1 MAKSM
6 RIYGAG
12 TLFAVIFSMLFL
24 ISCGDDSTTDPI
36 TDPTTGEIQGTVTEA
51 ITGAPVAGVTVV
63 TDPPSQVVTTDA
75 EGKFS
80 IGSALPNQYRVI
92 ASKTGYLPNSV
103 DIQVI
108 AGTVATANIM
118 IRGDGKTD
126 ALEFDGQD
134 DMVVVPDSPELDLSD
149 SGFTLEFYAFAH
161 SFRTGA
167 GDRWNSVLGHGPDNS
182 ELDFLLGFENAK
194 PMFYVRSYG
203 SGMVGKTVLQT
214 EKWYHIAAV
223 QDISTNKLLI
233 YVDGVLDSESPLKGT
248 PVTTSADLFIGARE
262 ASGTGNGAHFFDGI
276 LYEVRVWNRARS
288 ASEIKETMKQP
299 LLGNEDNLV
308 GYWPMS
314 DGAGGGVS
322 DKTSS
327 GNAGVL
333 KGGGLWVEVDSP
345 FQ

>member
-1 MAKSM
+1 MIQSV

-12 TLFAVIFSMLFL
+12 TLFAAIFSMLFL
-24 ISCGDDSTTDPI
+24 TSCGDDSTTDPI
-36 TDPTTGEIQGTVTEA
+36 PNPTTGEIQGTVTEA
-51 ITGAPVAGVTVV
+51 ITGDPVAGVTVV

-80 IGSALPNQYRVI
+80 ISSALPNQYRVL
-92 ASKTGYLPNSV
+92 ASKVGYLPNSV

-108 AGTVATANIM
+108 AGKVATADIM

-126 ALEFDGQD
+126 ALEFDGTD

-149 SGFTLEFYAFAH
+149 SSFTLEFYALAH
-161 SFRTGA
+161 SFRTGG

-182 ELDFLLGFENAK
+182 ELDFLLGFESAK

-203 SGMVGKTVLQT
+203 SGMVGKTLLET

-223 QDISTNKLLI
+223 QDVSTNKLFI
-233 YVDGVLDSESPLKGT
+233 YVNGVLDSESILKGT

-262 ASGTGNGAHFFDGI
+262 SFGSGNGAHFFDGI
-276 LYEVRVWNRARS
+276 LYEVRLWNRARS
-288 ASEIKETMKQP
+288 ASEIQETMKQP
-299 LLGNEDNLV
+299 LLGNEANLV

-314 DGAGGGVS
+314 DGTGGEAA

-333 KGGGLWVEVDSP
+333 KGGGLWVEIDSP